1 MGSISTGLAVTN
13 VGDTANTVTLEVAHL
28 DGSLAAAP
36 EMLTLPPSGQVAR
49 FLNDIFSL
57 PDNFSGVLRVTS
69 AADIAIVALRLR
81 VNENGE
87 IKVTTLAPSNEMD
100 PPASESSRFFA
111 HIADSGGWSTQFI
124 LFSGTAGQ
132 AASGTLSFID
142 TAGQPWDL
150 TTESGVSD
158 GRRPEES
165 QPDLVVES
173 SVVSDASPEPGESF
187 TFNAVVRNDGNGP
200 STATMLRYYRSTD
213 AAISAADTE
222 VGTDAVGSLAASSVS
237 DESIILTAPSTAG
250 TYYYGACVDPVSGE
264 TDTANNCSN
273 SSMVTVSSASTAV
286 IIPDANLRAVVE
298 AALGKASGSPI
309 TAADMETLTT
319 LSATQAGISDLT
331 GLESAANLRELS
343 LGWNNISDP
352 SPLADL
358 TKLKRLDLQS
368 NNTSNLSFLT
378 GLTNLTV
385 LSLGFNGIT
394 DISPLSGLTNLTE
407 LWMYDNRITDVSPLS
422 GLITVTTL
430 ILWGNDV
437 TDISPLSGL
446 VNLSWLE
453 LSSNPITNLLPLG
466 SLTNLTKLNLFGI
479 KITNLSTLASWLPG
493 RTNLERLN
501 LGATDISD
509 ISLLAGSANLT
520 YLHLGRNNISD
531 LSPLSGLTN
540 LTELRLFENNIA
552 DVSPL
557 AGLTSLTRLHLG
569 TNDLTDVSALGGLV
583 RLSDLELEFNRVT
596 DISAL
601 TDLTRLRRLD
611 LRGNPL
617 SDSSINDHIP
627 ALESSG
633 ASVFFDSFRK
643 GDYDIELVF
652 SDHFTERQKNVLQ
665 YVARR
670 WMAVITADLPDYEF
684 NQGWSGTCGGQ
695 SYEIPA
701 GERIDDLR
709 IYMGT
714 FEGGG
719 AVGYG
724 GPSVVRQETHLPVLG
739 CMAFDLSKAN
749 LLITGLHEIGHVL
762 GFGAI
767 WDELGFLQDLDGDT
781 HFNGPLAIA
790 AFDEAGGSDY
800 TGAKVP
806 VQKGEGHWRYS
817 AFPGELMRPGGGSA
831 LSAITVQSMADLGY
845 GVDVTQADAYTL
857 PGTTAAQARA
867 KQAAAIPVIP
877 GDARL
882 SGSVASPTHAE
893 PKLWCGLD
901 GEREPI
907 YVVDQQGR
915 IIRTIGN

>member
-1 MGSISTGLAVTN
+1 M
-13 VGDTANTVTLEVAHL
+13 
-28 DGSLAAAP
+28 
-36 EMLTLPPSGQVAR
+36 
-49 FLNDIFSL
+49 
-57 PDNFSGVLRVTS
+57 
-69 AADIAIVALRLR
+69 
-81 VNENGE
+81 
-87 IKVTTLAPSNEMD
+87 
-100 PPASESSRFFA
+100 
-111 HIADSGGWSTQFI
+111 
-124 LFSGTAGQ
+124 
-132 AASGTLSFID
+132 
-142 TAGQPWDL
+142 
-150 TTESGVSD
+150 
-158 GRRPEES
+158 
-165 QPDLVVES
+165 
-173 SVVSDASPEPGESF
+173 
-187 TFNAVVRNDGNGP
+187 
-200 STATMLRYYRSTD
+200 
-213 AAISAADTE
+213 
-222 VGTDAVGSLAASSVS
+222 
-237 DESIILTAPSTAG
+237 
-250 TYYYGACVDPVSGE
+250 
-264 TDTANNCSN
+264 
-273 SSMVTVSSASTAV
+273 
-286 IIPDANLRAVVE
+286 
-298 AALGKASGSPI
+298 
-309 TAADMETLTT
+309 
-319 LSATQAGISDLT
+319 
-331 GLESAANLRELS
+331 
-343 LGWNNISDP
+343 
-352 SPLADL
+352 
-358 TKLKRLDLQS
+358 
-368 NNTSNLSFLT
+368 
-378 GLTNLTV
+378 
-385 LSLGFNGIT
+385 
-394 DISPLSGLTNLTE
+394 
-407 LWMYDNRITDVSPLS
+407 
-422 GLITVTTL
+422 
-430 ILWGNDV
+430 
-437 TDISPLSGL
+437 
-446 VNLSWLE
+446 
-453 LSSNPITNLLPLG
+453 
-466 SLTNLTKLNLFGI
+466 
-479 KITNLSTLASWLPG
+479 
-493 RTNLERLN
+493 
-501 LGATDISD
+501 
-509 ISLLAGSANLT
+509 T

-540 LTELRLFENNIA
+540 LTELWLFENNIA

-557 AGLTSLTRLHLG
+557 AGLTSLTRLRLG

-596 DISAL
+596 DISTL

-670 WMAVITADLPDYEF
+670 WMAVITEDLPDYEF
-684 NQGWSGTCGGQ
+684 NQGWSGTCGDQ

-739 CMAFDLSKAN
+739 CMAFDLSTAN

-762 GFGAI
+762 GFGTI

-806 VQKGEGHWRYS
+806 VQKMGGGHWRYS
-817 AFPGELMRPGGGSA
+817 AFPDELMRPGGGSA

-882 SGSVASPTHAE
+882 SGSLASPTHAE